1 MISVLSG
8 FLCCPWKWIST
19 RENIAFSYNVQTAL
33 SLTYSEGN
41 KDIRAVE
48 TVWNATTCRP
58 KHIKLDRVQNAK
70 HTWVDRYFWSL
81 RISSYYCKSWP
92 HIVCL
97 NKPNISDPGTL
108 ITNFKTV
115 ILKAAAWSLKKRKKK
130 GAFNLWV
137 FVCTFMHLEDAFIR
151 RDLQCVDAYIF
162 LNSCMFILLGIKSMI
177 LVLLLLFDF
186 QKEKKR
192 KKSEEFSQ
200 IHCKNAFKL
209 HILCNFAI

>member
-48 TVWNATTCRP
+48 TAWNATTCRP

-115 ILKAAAWSLKKRKKK
+115 ILKAAWSFKKKKRVHLTSGYLYAHLCIWK
-130 GAFNLWV
+130 
-137 FVCTFMHLEDAFIR
+137 MHLSEEI
-151 RDLQCVDAYIF
+151 LQCVEAYIF

-192 KKSEEFSQ
+192 KKS
-200 IHCKNAFKL
+200 
-209 HILCNFAI
+209 